1 MENKEKKNLG
11 LTLTVVCNITS
22 NYGETLGNAS
32 SVQKVFKNGKIYATR
47 SRESMKN
54 AIMTQSGMYDDLKVV
69 VHEIAQKDVTKEMN
83 ASNCRALEGGY
94 MNTNNITVIRKSSF
108 YLTDAIACD
117 EFVNETRFHNN
128 LYLASIRAKDKGLNL
143 QKDAKKVGLIPY
155 QYEFDKSLKKYSIT
169 FDLDKVGVD
178 EYFNAEAEVCEKIER
193 VNLILETIENL
204 SLVVKGN
211 LDNAEPLMIFGGIGN
226 CKTHYFDNVVNI
238 RKSTLNITDEL
249 IERLNKGN
257 YKMAFI
263 EGGNFTNEQEIKE
276 KLNPISITE
285 FFEKL
290 KGDVKNYYEGKT
302 FKGKVTS
309 K

>member
-1 MENKEKKNLG
+1 MKNKEKKNLG
-11 LTLTVVCNITS
+11 LTLTIVCNITS
-22 NYGETLGNAS
+22 NYGESLGNAS

-54 AIMTQSGMYDDLKVV
+54 AIMTQSGMYKDLKV
-69 VHEIAQKDVTKEMN
+69 IAVGKATQKVTQKEVTEEMN

-94 MNTNNITVIRKSSF
+94 MNTKAITIIRKSSF
-108 YLTDAIACD
+108 YLTDAVACD

-128 LYLASIRAKDKGLNL
+128 LYLASTRAKDKGINL
-143 QKDAKKVGLIPY
+143 QEKAGESGLMPY

-178 EYFNAEAEVCEKIER
+178 EYFNAEAEVSEKIER

-204 SLVVKGN
+204 SLVVRGS

-226 CKTHYFDNVVNI
+226 CKTHYFDNVVNV

-249 IERLNKGN
+249 IERLKKED

-263 EGGNFTNEQEIKE
+263 EGGNFVNEQEIKE

-285 FFEKL
+285 FFENL
-290 KGDVKNYYEGKT
+290 KGDVKNYYEG
-302 FKGKVTS
+302 
-309 K
+309 

>member
-1 MENKEKKNLG
+1 MKNKEKKNLG

-32 SVQKVFKNGKIYATR
+32 TVQKVFKNGKIYATR

-69 VHEIAQKDVTKEMN
+69 VDEKATQKVTQKEVTEKLN

-94 MNTNNITVIRKSSF
+94 MNTNNLTVIRKSSF
-108 YLTDAIACD
+108 YLTDSVACD

-128 LYLASIRAKDKGLNL
+128 LYLASTRVKDKGLNL
-143 QKDAKKVGLIPY
+143 QKDAKDVGLMTY

-178 EYFNAEAEVCEKIER
+178 ENFNAEAEVSEKIER

-211 LDNAEPLMIFGGIGN
+211 LDNSEPLLIFGGIGN
-226 CKTHYFDNVVNI
+226 CKTHYFDNVVNV
-238 RKSTLNITDEL
+238 RKSTLKITDEL
-249 IERLNKGN
+249 IERLNKED
-257 YKMAFI
+257 YKIAFI
-263 EGGNFTNEQEIKE
+263 EGGNFVNEKEIKE
-276 KLNPISITE
+276 KLNPISVTE

-290 KGDVKNYYEGKT
+290 KGDVKKYYEG
-302 FKGKVTS
+302 
-309 K
+309 

>member
-1 MENKEKKNLG
+1 MKNKEKKNLG
-11 LTLTVVCNITS
+11 LTLTIICNITS
-22 NYGETLGNAS
+22 NYGESLGNAS

-69 VHEIAQKDVTKEMN
+69 VDEKATQKVTQKEVTEKLN

-94 MNTNNITVIRKSSF
+94 MNTNNLTVIRKSSF
-108 YLTDAIACD
+108 YLTDAVACD

-128 LYLASIRAKDKGLNL
+128 LYLASTRAKDKGLNL
-143 QKDAKKVGLIPY
+143 QKDAKDVGLMTY

-178 EYFNAEAEVCEKIER
+178 ENFNAEAEVSEKIER

-211 LDNAEPLMIFGGIGN
+211 LDNSEPLLIFGGIGN
-226 CKTHYFDNVVNI
+226 CKTHYFDNVVNVT
-238 RKSTLNITDEL
+238 KSTLKITDEL

-263 EGGNFTNEQEIKE
+263 EGGNFVNEKEIKE
-276 KLNPISITE
+276 KLNPINVTE

-290 KGDVKNYYEGKT
+290 KGDVKKYYEG
-302 FKGKVTS
+302 
-309 K
+309 

>member
-11 LTLTVVCNITS
+11 LTLTIVCNITS
-22 NYGETLGNAS
+22 NYGESLGNAS

-69 VHEIAQKDVTKEMN
+69 VDKKVTQKEVTEKLN

-94 MNTNNITVIRKSSF
+94 MNTNNLTVIRKSSF
-108 YLTDAIACD
+108 YLTDAVACD

-128 LYLASIRAKDKGLNL
+128 LCLASTYARDNGINL
-143 QKDAKKVGLIPY
+143 QEKAGESGLMPY

-178 EYFNAEAEVCEKIER
+178 ENFNAEAEVSEKIER

-226 CKTHYFDNVVNI
+226 YKTHYFENVVNVT
-238 RKSTLNITDEL
+238 KSTLNITDEL
-249 IERLNKGN
+249 IERLNKED
-257 YKMAFI
+257 YKIAFI
-263 EGGNFTNEQEIKE
+263 EGGNFVNEKEIKE
-276 KLNPISITE
+276 KLNPISVTE

-290 KGDVKNYYEGKT
+290 KGDVKKYYEG
-302 FKGKVTS
+302 
-309 K
+309 

>member
-11 LTLTVVCNITS
+11 LTLTIVCNITS

-54 AIMTQSGMYDDLKVV
+54 AIMTQSGMYKDLKV
-69 VHEIAQKDVTKEMN
+69 IAVGKATQKVTQKEVTKEMN

-94 MNTNNITVIRKSSF
+94 MNTKPLTIIRKSSF
-108 YLTDAIACD
+108 YLTDAVACD
-117 EFVNETRFHNN
+117 EFINEIRFHNN
-128 LYLASIRAKDKGLNL
+128 LCLASTYARDNGLNL
-143 QKDAKKVGLIPY
+143 QKDAKKAGLIPY

-178 EYFNAEAEVCEKIER
+178 ENFNAEAEVSEKIDR

-211 LDNAEPLMIFGGIGN
+211 LDNAEPLMIFGGIGS

-238 RKSTLNITDEL
+238 TKSTLNITDEL

-263 EGGNFTNEQEIKE
+263 EGGNFVNEQEIKE

-285 FFEKL
+285 FFENL
-290 KGDVKNYYEGKT
+290 KGDVKNYYEG
-302 FKGKVTS
+302 
-309 K
+309 

>member
-11 LTLTVVCNITS
+11 ITLTIICNITS

-94 MNTNNITVIRKSSF
+94 MNTNKLTVIRKSSF
-108 YLTDAIACD
+108 YLTDAVACD

-178 EYFNAEAEVCEKIER
+178 ENFNAEAEVSEKIER

-226 CKTHYFDNVVNI
+226 CKTHYFDNVVNV

-290 KGDVKNYYEGKT
+290 KGDVKNYYEG
-302 FKGKVTS
+302 
-309 K
+309 

>member
-11 LTLTVVCNITS
+11 ITLTIVCNITS

-94 MNTNNITVIRKSSF
+94 MNTNNLTVIRKSSF
-108 YLTDAIACD
+108 YLTDAVACD

-128 LYLASIRAKDKGLNL
+128 LYLASKRAKDKGLNL

-178 EYFNAEAEVCEKIER
+178 ENFNAEAEVSEKIER

-226 CKTHYFDNVVNI
+226 CKTHYFDNVVNV

-290 KGDVKNYYEGKT
+290 KGDVKSYYEG
-302 FKGKVTS
+302 
-309 K
+309 

>member
-11 LTLTVVCNITS
+11 ITLTIVCNITS

-94 MNTNNITVIRKSSF
+94 MNTNNLTVIRKSSF
-108 YLTDAIACD
+108 YLTDAVACD

-178 EYFNAEAEVCEKIER
+178 ENFNAEAEVSEKIER

-211 LDNAEPLMIFGGIGN
+211 LDNSEPLMIFGGIGN
-226 CKTHYFDNVVNI
+226 CKTHYFDNVVNV

-263 EGGNFTNEQEIKE
+263 EGGNFANEQEIKE

-290 KGDVKNYYEGKT
+290 KGDVKNYYEG
-302 FKGKVTS
+302 
-309 K
+309 

>member
-11 LTLTVVCNITS
+11 ITLTIVCNITS

-94 MNTNNITVIRKSSF
+94 MNTNKLTVIRKSSF
-108 YLTDAIACD
+108 YLTDAVACD

-178 EYFNAEAEVCEKIER
+178 ENFNAEAEISEKIER

-226 CKTHYFDNVVNI
+226 CKTHYFDNVVNV

-290 KGDVKNYYEGKT
+290 KGDVKNYYEG
-302 FKGKVTS
+302 
-309 K
+309 

>member
-11 LTLTVVCNITS
+11 ITLTIICNITS

-94 MNTNNITVIRKSSF
+94 MNTNKLTVIRKSSF
-108 YLTDAIACD
+108 YLTDAVACD

-178 EYFNAEAEVCEKIER
+178 ENFNAEAEVSEKIER

-226 CKTHYFDNVVNI
+226 CKTHYFDNVVNV

-263 EGGNFTNEQEIKE
+263 EGGNFANEQEIKE

-290 KGDVKNYYEGKT
+290 KGDVKNYYEG
-302 FKGKVTS
+302 
-309 K
+309 

>member
-11 LTLTVVCNITS
+11 ITLTIVYNITS

-94 MNTNNITVIRKSSF
+94 MNTNNLTVIRKSSF
-108 YLTDAIACD
+108 YLTDAVACD

-128 LYLASIRAKDKGLNL
+128 LYLASKRAKDKGLNL

-178 EYFNAEAEVCEKIER
+178 ENFNAEAEVSEKIER

-226 CKTHYFDNVVNI
+226 CKTHYFDNVVNV

-290 KGDVKNYYEGKT
+290 KGDVKSYYEG
-302 FKGKVTS
+302 
-309 K
+309 

>member
-11 LTLTVVCNITS
+11 LTLTIVCNITS

-69 VHEIAQKDVTKEMN
+69 VDEKATQKVTQKEVTEEMN

-94 MNTNNITVIRKSSF
+94 MNTKAITIIRKSSF
-108 YLTDAIACD
+108 YLTDAVACD

-128 LYLASIRAKDKGLNL
+128 LYLASLRAKDKGLNL
-143 QKDAKKVGLIPY
+143 QKDAKDVGLMTY

-178 EYFNAEAEVCEKIER
+178 EFFNAEAEVSEKIER
-193 VNLILETIENL
+193 VILLLDTIENL

-211 LDNAEPLMIFGGIGN
+211 LDNAEPLLIFGGIGS
-226 CKTHYFDNVVNI
+226 CKTHYFDNVVNV
-238 RKSTLNITDEL
+238 RKSTLNITNEL
-249 IERLNKGN
+249 IERLNKED

-263 EGGNFTNEQEIKE
+263 EGGNFVNEQEIKE

-290 KGDVKNYYEGKT
+290 KGDVKKYYEG
-302 FKGKVTS
+302 
-309 K
+309 

>member
-11 LTLTVVCNITS
+11 ITLTIVCNITS

-94 MNTNNITVIRKSSF
+94 MNTNNLTVIRKSSF
-108 YLTDAIACD
+108 YLTDAVACD

-178 EYFNAEAEVCEKIER
+178 ENFNAEAEVFEKIER

-226 CKTHYFDNVVNI
+226 CKTHYFDNVVNV

-263 EGGNFTNEQEIKE
+263 EGGNFANEQEIKE

-290 KGDVKNYYEGKT
+290 KGDVKNYYEG
-302 FKGKVTS
+302 
-309 K
+309 

>member
-1 MENKEKKNLG
+1 MKNKEKKNLG
-11 LTLTVVCNITS
+11 LTLTIICNITS
-22 NYGETLGNAS
+22 NYGESLGNAS

-69 VHEIAQKDVTKEMN
+69 VDEKATQKVTQKEVTEKLN

-94 MNTNNITVIRKSSF
+94 MNTNNLTVIRKSSF
-108 YLTDAIACD
+108 YLTDAVACD

-128 LYLASIRAKDKGLNL
+128 LYLASTRAKDKGLNL
-143 QKDAKKVGLIPY
+143 QKDAKDVGLIPY

-178 EYFNAEAEVCEKIER
+178 ENFNAEAEVSEKIER

-211 LDNAEPLMIFGGIGN
+211 LDNSEPLLIFGGIGN
-226 CKTHYFDNVVNI
+226 CKTHYFDNVVNVT
-238 RKSTLNITDEL
+238 KSTLKITDEL

-263 EGGNFTNEQEIKE
+263 EGGNFVNEKEIKE
-276 KLNPISITE
+276 KLNPINVTE

-290 KGDVKNYYEGKT
+290 KGDVKKYYEG
-302 FKGKVTS
+302 
-309 K
+309 

>member
-11 LTLTVVCNITS
+11 ITLTIVCNITS

-94 MNTNNITVIRKSSF
+94 MNTNKLTVIRKSSF
-108 YLTDAIACD
+108 YLTDAVACD

-178 EYFNAEAEVCEKIER
+178 ENFNAEAEVSEKIER

-226 CKTHYFDNVVNI
+226 CKTHYFDNVVNV

-290 KGDVKNYYEGKT
+290 KGDVKNYYEG
-302 FKGKVTS
+302 
-309 K
+309 

>member
-1 MENKEKKNLG
+1 MKNKEKKNLG

-32 SVQKVFKNGKIYATR
+32 TVQKVFKNGKIYATR

-69 VHEIAQKDVTKEMN
+69 VDEKATQKVTQKEVTEKLN

-94 MNTNNITVIRKSSF
+94 MNTNNLTVIRKSSF
-108 YLTDAIACD
+108 YLTDAVACD

-128 LYLASIRAKDKGLNL
+128 LYLASTRAKDKGLNL
-143 QKDAKKVGLIPY
+143 QKDAKDVGLMTY

-178 EYFNAEAEVCEKIER
+178 ENFNAEAEVSEKIER
-193 VNLILETIENL
+193 VNLILESIENL

-226 CKTHYFDNVVNI
+226 CKTHYFDNVVNVT
-238 RKSTLNITDEL
+238 KSTLKITDEL
-249 IERLNKGN
+249 IERLNKED
-257 YKMAFI
+257 YKIAFI
-263 EGGNFTNEQEIKE
+263 EGGNFVNENEIKE
-276 KLNPISITE
+276 KLNPISVTE

-290 KGDVKNYYEGKT
+290 KGDVKKYYEG
-302 FKGKVTS
+302 
-309 K
+309 

>member
-11 LTLTVVCNITS
+11 ITLTIVCNITS

-94 MNTNNITVIRKSSF
+94 MNTNNLTVIRKSSF
-108 YLTDAIACD
+108 YLTDAVACD

-128 LYLASIRAKDKGLNL
+128 LYLASKRAKDKGLNL

-178 EYFNAEAEVCEKIER
+178 ENFNAEAEVSEKIER
-193 VNLILETIENL
+193 VNLILETIESL

-226 CKTHYFDNVVNI
+226 CKTHYFDNVVNV

-290 KGDVKNYYEGKT
+290 KGDVKSYYEG
-302 FKGKVTS
+302 
-309 K
+309 

>member
-11 LTLTVVCNITS
+11 ITLTIVCNITS

-94 MNTNNITVIRKSSF
+94 MNTNNLTVIRKSSF
-108 YLTDAIACD
+108 YLTDAVACD

-128 LYLASIRAKDKGLNL
+128 LYLASKRAKDKGLNL

-178 EYFNAEAEVCEKIER
+178 ENFNAEAEVSEKIER

-226 CKTHYFDNVVNI
+226 CKTHYFDNVVNV

-290 KGDVKNYYEGKT
+290 KWDVKNYYEG
-302 FKGKVTS
+302 
-309 K
+309 

>member
-11 LTLTVVCNITS
+11 ITLTIICNITS

-94 MNTNNITVIRKSSF
+94 MNTNKLTVIRKSSF
-108 YLTDAIACD
+108 YLTDAVACD

-178 EYFNAEAEVCEKIER
+178 ENFNAEAEVSEKIER

-290 KGDVKNYYEGKT
+290 KGDVKNYYEG
-302 FKGKVTS
+302 
-309 K
+309 

>member
-1 MENKEKKNLG
+1 MKNKEKKNLG

-22 NYGETLGNAS
+22 NYGESLGNAS
-32 SVQKVFKNGKIYATR
+32 TVQKVFKNGKIYATR

-69 VHEIAQKDVTKEMN
+69 VDEKATQKVTQKEVTEKLN

-94 MNTNNITVIRKSSF
+94 MNTNNLTVIRKSSF
-108 YLTDAIACD
+108 YLTDAVACD

-128 LYLASIRAKDKGLNL
+128 LYLASTRAKDKGLNL
-143 QKDAKKVGLIPY
+143 QKDAKDVGLMTY

-178 EYFNAEAEVCEKIER
+178 ENFNAEAEVSEKIER

-211 LDNAEPLMIFGGIGN
+211 LDNSEPLLIFGGIGN

-238 RKSTLNITDEL
+238 TKSTLKITDEL
-249 IERLNKGN
+249 IERLNKED
-257 YKMAFI
+257 YKIAFI
-263 EGGNFTNEQEIKE
+263 EGGNFVNEKEIKE
-276 KLNPISITE
+276 KLNPISVTE

-290 KGDVKNYYEGKT
+290 KGDVKKYYEG
-302 FKGKVTS
+302 
-309 K
+309 

>member
-11 LTLTVVCNITS
+11 LTLTIVCNITS
-22 NYGETLGNAS
+22 NYGESLGNAS

-54 AIMTQSGMYDDLKVV
+54 AIMTQSGMYKDLKVIAV
-69 VHEIAQKDVTKEMN
+69 GKATQKVAQKDVTEELN

-94 MNTNNITVIRKSSF
+94 MNTNNLTVIRKSSF

-128 LYLASIRAKDKGLNL
+128 LCLASTYARDNGINL
-143 QKDAKKVGLIPY
+143 QEKAGESGLMPY

-178 EYFNAEAEVCEKIER
+178 EYFNAEAEVSEKIER

-211 LDNAEPLMIFGGIGN
+211 LDNAEPLMIFGGIGS

-238 RKSTLNITDEL
+238 TKSTLNITDEL

-263 EGGNFTNEQEIKE
+263 EGGNFVNENEIKE
-276 KLNPISITE
+276 KLNPISVTD

-290 KGDVKNYYEGKT
+290 KGDVKKYYEG
-302 FKGKVTS
+302 
-309 K
+309 

>member
-11 LTLTVVCNITS
+11 ITLTIVCNITS

-94 MNTNNITVIRKSSF
+94 MNTNNLTVIRKSSF
-108 YLTDAIACD
+108 YLTDAVACD

-128 LYLASIRAKDKGLNL
+128 LYLASKRAKDKGLNL

-178 EYFNAEAEVCEKIER
+178 ENFNAEAEVSEKIER

-226 CKTHYFDNVVNI
+226 CKTHYFDNVVNV

-290 KGDVKNYYEGKT
+290 KGDVKNYYEG
-302 FKGKVTS
+302 
-309 K
+309 

>member
-11 LTLTVVCNITS
+11 LTLTIVCNITS

-94 MNTNNITVIRKSSF
+94 MNTNNLTVIRKSSF
-108 YLTDAIACD
+108 YLSDAVACD

-178 EYFNAEAEVCEKIER
+178 ENFNAEAEVSEKIER

-211 LDNAEPLMIFGGIGN
+211 LDNSEPLLIFGGIGS
-226 CKTHYFDNVVNI
+226 CKTHYFDNVVNV

-263 EGGNFTNEQEIKE
+263 EGGNFANEQEIKE
-276 KLNPISITE
+276 KLNPISITK
-285 FFEKL
+285 FFENL
-290 KGDVKNYYEGKT
+290 KGDVKKYYEG
-302 FKGKVTS
+302 
-309 K
+309 

>member
-11 LTLTVVCNITS
+11 ITLTIICNITS

-94 MNTNNITVIRKSSF
+94 MNTNKLTVIRKSSF
-108 YLTDAIACD
+108 YLTDAVACD

-178 EYFNAEAEVCEKIER
+178 ENFNAEAEVSEKIER

-226 CKTHYFDNVVNI
+226 CKTHYFDNVVNVI
-238 RKSTLNITDEL
+238 KSTLNITDEL
-249 IERLNKGN
+249 IERLNKRN

-290 KGDVKNYYEGKT
+290 KGDVKNYYEG
-302 FKGKVTS
+302 
-309 K
+309 

>member
-22 NYGETLGNAS
+22 NYGESLGNAS

-276 KLNPISITE
+276 KLNPISVTE

-290 KGDVKNYYEGKT
+290 KGDVKKYYEG
-302 FKGKVTS
+302 
-309 K
+309 